1 MEHLNERTKP
11 LSDYDFTP
19 EIIRGLTLGALSEQ
33 YGTVGLYVRLEDT
46 LERVGLDTNELIRA
60 SMSLGFE
67 LHDDDW
73 RTNGHAHDHLMR
85 VALHIIELFKKDDP
99 DLIAAAFLHDTLEDH
114 AKELVLRLSGE
125 QIQDE
130 ADARVRG
137 RALLEEFF
145 NARVA
150 KRVQGVTTPQLRPG
164 EDKNESYAT
173 FVEQIAD
180 DPEDE
185 ILKCADSVENAVGN
199 HATKEPKQQKLD
211 VRYAPIY
218 PIHVRAL
225 YRPDSQVGGKI
236 RDNVV
241 DILFQG
247 QQRAAIRM
255 ARRAIN
261 DQDDVTLAV

>member
-1 MEHLNERTKP
+1 MQDHVELP
-11 LSDYDFTP
+11 SDFEITP
-19 EIIRGLTLGALSEQ
+19 ADVRGLSLGVVSEQ
-33 YGTVGLYVRLEDT
+33 YGTGGLYVRLEDT

-60 SMSLGFE
+60 SMDLGFE

-114 AKELVLRLSGE
+114 AKELVFRLSGE
-125 QIQDE
+125 EIQDE
-130 ADARVRG
+130 TDARVRG
-137 RALLEEFF
+137 RVLLEEFF

-164 EDKNESYAT
+164 ENKNESYAI

-211 VRYAPIY
+211 ARYAPVY

-225 YRPDSQVGGKI
+225 YRSDSLVRGEV
-236 RDNVV
+236 RDDVV
-241 DILFQG
+241 EILFQG

-261 DQDDVTLAV
+261 NNDKDFLLTA